1 MWEVYG
7 LVMAHTMGCIVDS
20 RSFDNDD
27 DAPHQKFVALLRR
40 PPNILSACVWF
51 QEADTS
57 VG

>member
-1 MWEVYG
+1 
-7 LVMAHTMGCIVDS
+7 MAHTMGCIVDS